1 MSLVA
6 IIVDPNDKK
15 VKTEWFYLKKI
26 VISTVQGSQFLYVI
40 LQFDYKYSSYCYNI
54 SLSILRSPSGFSS
67 YFILPSFFHLYPP
80 RVGQIAEVNPCPI
93 STFLKPL
100 ESSCKAKNYCLG
112 ITSSLMRPES

>member
-54 SLSILRSPSGFSS
+54 SLSIL
-67 YFILPSFFHLYPP
+67 
-80 RVGQIAEVNPCPI
+80 
-93 STFLKPL
+93 
-100 ESSCKAKNYCLG
+100 
-112 ITSSLMRPES
+112 